1 MSPRLPRFLFCLFL
15 VLGTTVSCDKLK
27 QKEAAAPMPGA
38 VPEIVDEPAE
48 AAPAPLPAP
57 LDPAVPALSVNK
69 SAQVAVLGY
78 HEFVK
83 GKAGNQ
89 MQLNIDRFRDQMQ
102 ALKDA
107 KVSVIPLKDFLAWR
121 RGEKDIPDPAVVI
134 TMDDGWKSVYNLAL
148 PVLKEFGYP
157 FTVFLYK
164 RFVNGGSKS
173 MSTSEIKELM
183 AAGGEIGSHS
193 VSHPY
198 KAKIDSMFRKAPA
211 DGEAFLRMEMKDSR
225 QFFEDLLAVK
235 VTTYAY
241 PGGYHSEREQEIGRE
256 AGYEA
261 MFTVNPAKVT
271 WDTPSAA
278 IPRYIVIGTDLKDAN
293 FKRAISSRGTAEGE
307 LVKQLLGGDGEPLVT
322 TAPLPNAQI
331 ATRRPRIE
339 VDVSKLEGIDPA
351 TIEMKIAGIGKVPAE
366 FDAVE
371 KKITWLVSETLRGSE
386 CQVFVTFKRKAEPKP
401 DLVSWRFSIDLIAHY
416 LPDEPEKLEKAT
428 VVEEAVL
435 TQPDVPAPAPTP
447 APGSPHQ

>member
-1 MSPRLPRFLFCLFL
+1 MSPRPSRLLLCLIL
-15 VLGTTVSCDKLK
+15 ALGSGVSCDKLK
-27 QKEAAAPMPGA
+27 QKEAPPAAQTGA
-38 VPEIVDEPAE
+38 VPEIVDEPA
-48 AAPAPLPAP
+48 AATPPPSPAP
-57 LDPAVPALSVNK
+57 LDPTVPALTVNK
-69 SAQVAVLGY
+69 SAQVSILGY

-89 MQLNIDRFRDQMQ
+89 MQLNIDRFRGQMQ

-107 KVSVIPLKDFLAWR
+107 RVPVISMKDFLAWR

-134 TMDDGWKSVYNLAL
+134 TMDDGWKSVYTLAL

-164 RFVNGGSKS
+164 KFVNGGSKS
-173 MSTSEIKELM
+173 MSTAEIKELM

-198 KAKIDSMFRKAPA
+198 KAKIDSMYRKSPEG
-211 DGEAFLRMEMKDSR
+211 GETFLRTEMKDSR
-225 QFFEDLLAVK
+225 QFFEDLFAVK
-235 VTTYAY
+235 VPTYAY
-241 PGGYHSEREQEIGRE
+241 PGGYHSEREQEIGKE

-271 WDTPSAA
+271 WDTPFAA
-278 IPRYIVIGTDLKDAN
+278 IPRYIVIGTDLRDAN
-293 FKRAISSRGTAEGE
+293 FKRAISSRGTAEGD

-322 TAPLPNAQI
+322 TSPLPDAQI

-351 TIEMKIAGIGKVPAE
+351 TIEMKIAGIGKAPAQY
-366 FDAVE
+366 DPVA
-371 KKITWLVSETLRGSE
+371 KKISWLVNETLRAGE
-386 CQVFVTFKRKAEPKP
+386 CQVFVNFKRKAETKP
-401 DLVSWRFSIDLIAHY
+401 DLVSWHFSIDLLAHY

-428 VVEEAVL
+428 VVEEDVL
-435 TQPDVPAPAPTP
+435 NQADESAPAPSP
-447 APGSPHQ
+447 APGAP